1 MKLEAMAE
9 LASFLENL
17 LKTLIAAYSS
27 LGQVAY
33 YLETHITITNTGK
46 SRREPL
52 SAILL
57 PSVTLAPN

>member
-1 MKLEAMAE
+1 MNALNKRGACLKMKLEAMAE

-33 YLETHITITNTGK
+33 Y
-46 SRREPL
+46 
-52 SAILL
+52 
-57 PSVTLAPN
+57 